1 MIYAIVVV
9 LVLIADQ
16 GMKYYTVSNI
26 ALNTGEV
33 PLIDGLVH
41 LAHVHNYG
49 AAFSIM
55 QNTRW
60 LLVALTAVFIA
71 VVIYALC
78 AEYIQGPLGRW
89 SAVLVLAG
97 ALGNGIDRLFIGYV
111 VDMIEVEFMSFPVFN
126 IADIFVTCAG
136 IAFCFYIVFHKSPE
150 PETAAEKVPFSQRVR
165 ALREKEPERHGGD
178 IEMIR
183 RGARGAEIVKKNADV
198 PPAEPKVRPEVP
210 KFDPND
216 PFAEWEKP
224 AQKAEPVVFEEPAP
238 QPEPEYIPEP
248 APVAEPVVA
257 PEPVAVPAREPEVVT
272 VDDMEFNIDDI
283 LAEFK

>member
-16 GMKYYTVSNI
+16 ALKYYTVSNI
-26 ALNTGEV
+26 VLNTGEV

-41 LAHVHNYG
+41 LTHVHNYG

-60 LLVALTAVFIA
+60 LLVALTAVFVI
-71 VVIYALC
+71 VVIYALS
-78 AEYIQGPLGRW
+78 AELIQGRLGRW

-97 ALGNGIDRLFIGYV
+97 ALGNAIDRLFIGYV

-136 IAFCFYIVFHKSPE
+136 IAFCFYIAFHKSPE
-150 PETAAEKVPFSQRVR
+150 PAAGEKVSLGERVR
-165 ALREKEPERHGGD
+165 RAREKEPERHGGD

-183 RGARGAEIVKKNADV
+183 KGAR
-198 PPAEPKVRPEVP
+198 RPEPVKIPEPEPIPEPVKAPVRAPAP

-216 PFAEWEKP
+216 PFAEWEKAP
-224 AQKAEPVVFEEPAP
+224 KAEPAPEPVVVKAGPASAPAP
-238 QPEPEYIPEP
+238 KAEPEYIPQ
-248 APVAEPVVA
+248 PVAES
-257 PEPVAVPAREPEVVT
+257 VPARKHETVV
-272 VDDMEFNIDDI
+272 VDDMEFDIDDI

>member
-9 LVLIADQ
+9 LILIADQ

-33 PLIDGLVH
+33 PMIDGLFH

-60 LLVALTAVFIA
+60 LLVAITAVFVAII
-71 VVIYALC
+71 IYALC
-78 AEYIQGPLGRW
+78 AEFIQGPLGRW

-136 IAFCFYIVFHKSPE
+136 IAFCFYIVFHKSPDAE
-150 PETAAEKVPFSQRVR
+150 PAAEKVPFSQRVR
-165 ALREKEPERHGGD
+165 SVREKEPERRGGD
-178 IEMIR
+178 IEMVR
-183 RGARGAEIVKKNADV
+183 RGARKAEI
-198 PPAEPKVRPEVP
+198 PAEPEAAVERPVPPKAEVP
-210 KFDPND
+210 KFDPAD

-224 AQKAEPVVFEEPAP
+224 APKAQPVIIQEPVMAEPVAEEPAP
-238 QPEPEYIPEP
+238 KAEPEYIPER
-248 APVAEPVVA
+248 A
-257 PEPVAVPAREPEVVT
+257 AVPAREPEIVT